1 MNVPLTRRRLLIG
14 SVLAG
19 GGIAGSLIP
28 AVARPQYRPGQP
40 EVLTPEPPPIAQDA
54 LTEAAIAL
62 QPVYARAGR
71 PRVALFWN
79 VELTDQLED
88 NRSERLRMVDEYTE
102 RKVLGEAS
110 GRRVIESGI
119 DTRVSVR
126 GRRASPLSEH
136 DEWILVS
143 AFEAGV
149 RAGGV
154 RLVDRAAILRLTS
167 ARAGGGGD
175 SRLTET
181 KSLLERADLM
191 LELLLT
197 PDAESLA
204 GVAFRGVV
212 RDIGSGT
219 VLGSF
224 HSRAKAAPSTQTTTG
239 FRPTASGFERVHAE
253 QANAP
258 EASGRALSIDTLR
271 AMATALSGWGRPVAE
286 ASGGP
291 GKRPAAKAGPDA
303 ARAPSQRG
311 AKP

>member
-1 MNVPLTRRRLLIG
+1 MRILSERRRF
-14 SVLAG
+14 VLGAVV
-19 GGIAGSLIP
+19 AGSGFAGALMP
-28 AVARPQYRPGQP
+28 AVARPQYRAGQP
-40 EVLTPEPPPIAQDA
+40 EVLVPDAPASAQDS
-54 LTEAAIAL
+54 LMEAGIAL

-88 NRSERLRMVDEYTE
+88 DRSERLRIVDQYTE
-102 RKVLGEAS
+102 RKRRGEAS
-110 GRRVIESGI
+110 GRRVIETGI

-136 DEWILVS
+136 DEWMLVA

-149 RAGGV
+149 RAGGIQ
-154 RLVDRAAILRLTS
+154 LVDRAAILRLTS

-175 SRLTET
+175 SRLIET
-181 KSLLERADLM
+181 QSLLERADLV
-191 LELLLT
+191 LEVLLT
-197 PDAESLA
+197 PDAESVA

-224 HSRAKAAPSTQTTTG
+224 HSRPKAGATVQTTE
-239 FRPTASGFERVHAE
+239 FRPTASGFERVSGGA
-253 QANAP
+253 ADGP
-258 EASGRALSIDTLR
+258 EASGRALSVDTLK
-271 AMATALSGWGRPVAE
+271 AMTTALAGWN
-286 ASGGP
+286 
-291 GKRPAAKAGPDA
+291 RPAVDATGAAAKQPPGTAGAAA

-311 AKP
+311 VKP